1 MCHNIRLNLLGDSR
15 IDVVWERPTLT
26 GRNDF
31 YYILWYAQTSPTV
44 NPVLSGPTLS
54 TETVP
59 SNEINGTFTIVNVSE
74 VVSHTIIGLKS
85 ETVYSIIVTVMNGVS
100 DQDDPQNEHLRMCQ
114 VIATTLK
121 GIHSTLSQ
129 VDFYYS

>member
-1 MCHNIRLNLLGDSR
+1 MCRNIRLNLLGDSR

-44 NPVLSGPTLS
+44 NPVLS
-54 TETVP
+54 ETVP

-100 DQDDPQNEHLRMCQ
+100 DQDDLQNEHLRTCQ
-114 VIATTLK
+114 VTATTLK

-129 VDFYYS
+129 VDFYCS